1 MTAILAFG
9 VSNLVNLCLKINSPT
24 LSLQL
29 CVGLLMKDKETGK
42 IALVTGHGLDH
53 AKRYSTCCK
62 KVLGQWKLLLEIIFN
77 RMQQNHDLE
86 DINLLSFSLVTAI
99 IESVVLKL

>member
-29 CVGLLMKDKETGK
+29 CVGLL
-42 IALVTGHGLDH
+42 L
-53 AKRYSTCCK
+53 
-62 KVLGQWKLLLEIIFN
+62 KVLT
-77 RMQQNHDLE
+77 H
-86 DINLLSFSLVTAI
+86 
-99 IESVVLKL
+99 